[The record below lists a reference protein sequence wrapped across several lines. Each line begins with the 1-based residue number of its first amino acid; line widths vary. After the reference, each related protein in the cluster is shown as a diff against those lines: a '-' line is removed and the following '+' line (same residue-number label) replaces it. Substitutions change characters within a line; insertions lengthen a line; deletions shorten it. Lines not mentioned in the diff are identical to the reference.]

1 MPRWSTPVQVA
12 RQTSQLGL
20 LLEASAD
27 FGFALDADGSRPLR
41 GLFVNLSPKN
51 TNNVDQCTATL
62 RIGVGRTGGGARASR
77 TWTLLPGGAWW
88 SAAGWASVS
97 LEVLDIPDDVVVSY
111 AWLTQQPPSFWPL
124 QLVESVTAGTRPVPD
139 GAIGVGVGT
148 ADAGW
153 TWRARPGTA
162 AAVVLAAPQLAD
174 GVRRPVM
181 GSAYTASVDNTV
193 SWELAPL

>member
-1 MPRWSTPVQVA
+1 MPRWSVPVQVA
-12 RQTSQLGL
+12 RQTSALGP

-27 FGFALDADGSRPLR
+27 FGWALDADGATPLR
-41 GLFVNLSPKN
+41 GLFVNLNPKVS
-51 TNNVDQCTATL
+51 NNADRCTAAM
-62 RIGVGRTGGGARASR
+62 RITVGRTGGGARAAR
-77 TWTLLPGGAWW
+77 TWTLVPGGAWFG
-88 SAAGWASVS
+88 AAGWAAVS
-97 LEVLDIPDDVVVSY
+97 LEVLDLPDDVVVSY

-124 QLVESVTAGTRPVPD
+124 QLVESITAGTRPVPD

-153 TWRARPGTA
+153 TWQARPGTA

-181 GSAYTASVDNTV
+181 GSAYTASVDNVV